1 MEDEHKKIAL
11 IQIFEG
17 FCKLHSSNSC
27 KDCIFKGCKACK
39 KAVIGVKDNKELKDI
54 EKILISK
61 NVLTNN

>member
-1 MEDEHKKIAL
+1 MGNEHEKMGL

-17 FCKLHSSNSC
+17 FCKLHSSNYC

-39 KAVIGVKDNKELKDI
+39 KSVIGVKDNKELKDI
-54 EKILISK
+54 KKILISK